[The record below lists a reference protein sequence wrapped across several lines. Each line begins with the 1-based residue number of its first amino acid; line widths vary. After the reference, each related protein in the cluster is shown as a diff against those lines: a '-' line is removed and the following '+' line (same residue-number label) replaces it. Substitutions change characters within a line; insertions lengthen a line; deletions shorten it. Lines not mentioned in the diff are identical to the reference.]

1 MKHEKWLDKHHR
13 KCRSRGGNNSEDNI
27 AIVRKDLHVAWHKLF
42 GNATPEEVAE
52 IISRTWI
59 DPKYKLV
66 AVLREHTPY
75 QDNGN

>member
-13 KCRSRGGNNSEDNI
+13 KCRSNGGSNSEANI
-27 AIVRKDLHVAWHKLF
+27 AVVRKDLHIAWHKLF
-42 GNATPEEVAE
+42 ANATPEEVAE

-66 AVLREHTPY
+66 AVLRSAE
-75 QDNGN
+75 